1 MSDAEW
7 FLTTDRLLVRG
18 FTLDDLDEFSAYR
31 NDPAVARWQGWNVP
45 YSREAAEAL
54 VYEMAI
60 SELFRPGEWTQLAIE
75 RRDTVGLIG
84 DIGVRREPVEP
95 TAEVGITLAADAQG
109 QGYATEA
116 LAAVVDDL
124 FDTLAL
130 ARVIAIVHQE
140 NAPVRRLLDRTG
152 FAVVAQDGDEL
163 IFSRR
168 AAR

>member
-1 MSDAEW
+1 MSNAEW
-7 FLTTDRLLVRG
+7 FLTTERLLVRG
-18 FTLDDLDEFSAYR
+18 FTLDDLDEFHAYR
-31 NDPAVARWQGWNVP
+31 NDPDVARWQGWGVP

-60 SELFRPGEWTQLAIE
+60 SELFRPGAWTQLALE
-75 RRDTVGLIG
+75 RKDEIGLIG

-95 TAEVGITLAADAQG
+95 TAEVGITLAAAVQG

-116 LAAVVDDL
+116 LDAVVDDL
-124 FDTLAL
+124 FRTLTL
-130 ARVIAIVHQE
+130 ARVIAIVDVE

-152 FAVVAQDGDEL
+152 FTVVAQDGDEL

-168 AAR
+168 AER

>member
-1 MSDAEW
+1 MADAEW
-7 FLTTDRLLVRG
+7 FLTTERLLVRG
-18 FTLDDLDEFSAYR
+18 FTLDDLDEFHAYR
-31 NDPAVARWQGWNVP
+31 NDPAVARWQGWDVP
-45 YSREAAEAL
+45 YSRESAEAL

-60 SELFRPGEWTQLAIE
+60 SELFRPGEWTQLALE
-75 RRDTVGLIG
+75 RKDTVRLIG

-109 QGYATEA
+109 IGYATEA
-116 LAAVVDDL
+116 LDAVVEDL
-124 FDTLAL
+124 FRTLAL

-140 NAPVRRLLDRTG
+140 NASVRRLLDRTG

-168 AAR
+168 AAH